1 MWRCYLGE
9 FKIYNRWGQEVFST
23 REVNV
28 GWDGNYKGKAQ
39 DPDTYNYVIIYQ
51 CNDKGTISQKI
62 AKGDFILVR

>member
-1 MWRCYLGE
+1 
-9 FKIYNRWGQEVFST
+9 
-23 REVNV
+23 VNV